1 MRQRGASRPGAT
13 LKVKG
18 TTEEMSPMRKPI
30 QIAMMAG
37 AAGVIVAGGTAAAF
51 AVQGGNQPTKATT
64 TYSTSAPTTPASPK
78 AAGTVNA
85 AQARQIAQQ
94 LVRGGTVTETG
105 LDHEHGKAVWEVD
118 LTKNNRHYEVHIDA
132 ATGKII
138 GAGASKA
145 SASHASQPAAGK
157 VSAVQARQIAQ
168 QRVPGAMVT
177 ETDFDH
183 EHGKAV
189 WEVDLTRQH
198 RHYEVHIDAAT
209 GQVLGVHQD
218 TGMGGED

>member
-1 MRQRGASRPGAT
+1 
-13 LKVKG
+13 
-18 TTEEMSPMRKPI
+18 MRKPI

-64 TYSTSAPTTPASPK
+64 TNYSTSAPTAPASPK
-78 AAGTVNA
+78 AAGTVSA

-94 LVRGGTVTETG
+94 LVPGGTVTETD

-138 GAGASKA
+138 GVGASKA
-145 SASHASQPAAGK
+145 SAPHASQPAAGK
-157 VSAVQARQIAQ
+157 VSAAQARQIAQ
-168 QRVPGAMVT
+168 QRVPGAIMT

-183 EHGKAV
+183 EYGKAV
-189 WEVDLTRQH
+189 WEVDLTKNN

-209 GQVLGVHQD
+209 GQVLSVHQD